1 MGCCNSLTS
10 LELGVALQEAAKSR
24 DAESFA
30 DVSLGSHSESSVSM
44 AQDTHP
50 VYLMN
55 SLFVAAPGLCK
66 QRSITVTDPGLSSA
80 LSTLK
85 FGDKGNTRSV
95 SYCGQPEAPDTVR
108 SSKASA
114 VSTC

>member
-1 MGCCNSLTS
+1 MGCCNSLNS

-30 DVSLGSHSESSVSM
+30 DVSLGSHSESNASL

-55 SLFVAAPGLCK
+55 SVFVSAPSFCK
-66 QRSITVTDPGLSSA
+66 ERSITVPDPGLSPA
-80 LSTLK
+80 LSTPK
-85 FGDKGNTRSV
+85 FGDKSNTRSV
-95 SYCGQPEAPDTVR
+95 SYSQPEAPDTVR
-108 SSKASA
+108 STKASGA
-114 VSTC
+114 STC